1 MHANDFVVN
10 DGGARQAIEGVTE
23 LLPHFDREATTAL
36 VVKSVDAINACAFVV
51 SSQEKEILR
60 ILNFVGKQ
68 KADNF
73 QRLFATVDIVTEEQ
87 IVRLRVESRRK
98 RQERGGKQVVS
109 GKSLRSMQ
117 APRAPH
123 FPLAP
128 LANANKDSPPV
139 ESLRTQRVEGDPYIV
154 RAHHHKS

>member
-10 DGGARQAIEGVTE
+10 DGSARQAIEGVTE

-36 VVKSVDAINACAFVV
+36 VVKSVDAINACAFVI

-87 IVRLRVESRRK
+87 IVRLRVVSRRK
-98 RQERGGKQVVS
+98 RQERE
-109 GKSLRSMQ
+109 
-117 APRAPH
+117 
-123 FPLAP
+123 
-128 LANANKDSPPV
+128 
-139 ESLRTQRVEGDPYIV
+139 ESRL
-154 RAHHHKS
+154 